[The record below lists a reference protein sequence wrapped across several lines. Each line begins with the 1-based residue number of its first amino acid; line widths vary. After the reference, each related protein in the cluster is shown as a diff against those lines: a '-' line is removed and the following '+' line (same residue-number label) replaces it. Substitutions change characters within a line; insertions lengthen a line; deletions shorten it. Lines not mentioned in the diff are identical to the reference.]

1 MVVLHVSSKGICI
14 FPKRED
20 FVLFT
25 IDENVKKVINI
36 ILVLTYNVFSF
47 KKIVKSNYVDLI
59 NLISTNVH

>member
-14 FPKRED
+14 FPKIED

-36 ILVLTYNVFSF
+36 ILVLTYNVFSL
-47 KKIVKSNYVDLI
+47 KKS
-59 NLISTNVH
+59 